1 MAKLDHLSVKQ
12 LHDALK
18 HIEDK
23 RAIQRI
29 LAAISYKD
37 GVTQQTLADRH
48 GVSRKTI
55 YSWMNRFST
64 ESLENTTIA
73 QAATDEDRPGRP
85 RRLSTEQ
92 QSELDR
98 QLHEP
103 PTEAGINAP
112 AWTPALLH
120 QHLRDTFD
128 VEYPRPSCRQFLKE
142 AGLTY
147 QKPRRT
153 AAEAEA
159 EEREEFVEELKKA
172 AGDGCHRNLYRS
184 NQEICPR

>member
-1 MAKLDHLSVKQ
+1 MAKLDHLSVEQ

-73 QAATDEDRPGRP
+73 RTATDEDCPGRP
-85 RRLSTEQ
+85 RRLSNEHRN
-92 QSELDR
+92 ELER

-103 PTEAGINAP
+103 PTEAGIDAS
-112 AWTPALLH
+112 ALLH

-128 VEYPRPSCRQFLKE
+128 VEYSRPSCRQFLKE

-159 EEREEFVEELKKA
+159 EEREEFVEEL
-172 AGDGCHRNLYRS
+172 
-184 NQEICPR
+184 